1 MQNVTIVGREDNA
14 LVLTDE
20 HGEQFLLVVDDAVR
34 AAVRQL
40 SPSAAAQAAHIGP
53 RDVQS
58 KVREGL
64 SPEEV
69 AQLFGV
75 EREYVDRFAA
85 PVIAER
91 EHMLNQALALP
102 AFSGHVEAE
111 PAKTFGD
118 SIRAKLAAADVSG
131 ERWASWRDANG
142 WIIKLT
148 FVLAGVERDAR
159 WAYDPRAATLIP
171 FNDEA
176 ARLTRQAPAS
186 DGLIP
191 RLRALDHSTPVATA
205 YPVEAAD
212 SATEPSESEQL
223 ADLPPDDAPVA
234 PVTNVTGP
242 IGNEATSDLL
252 EALRRKRGQR
262 ADSSP
267 AASGAHENEDSAEN
281 YPAPVSLFDSFDEV
295 VRDPSPA
302 HPANQAR
309 EGTQEANA
317 RRKRRSELP
326 SWDDIV
332 FGTRGDDA

>member
-1 MQNVTIVGREDNA
+1 MQNVTIVGTEDNA
-14 LVLTDE
+14 LVLANE
-20 HGEQFLLVVDDAVR
+20 NGEQFMLTVDDAVR

-53 RDVQS
+53 REVQA

-69 AQLFGV
+69 ASLFGV
-75 EREYVDRFAA
+75 EPEFVDRFAA
-85 PVIAER
+85 PVLAER

-102 AFSGHVEAE
+102 VLSGQVEAE
-111 PAKTFGD
+111 PSKTFGN

-131 ERWASWRDANG
+131 ERWASWKDANG

-148 FVLAGVERDAR
+148 FILAGVERDAR
-159 WAYDPRAATLIP
+159 WAYDPRAATLTP

-191 RLRALDHSTPVATA
+191 RLRALDNAAAQAAPTHETA
-205 YPVEAAD
+205 PA
-212 SATEPSESEQL
+212 EPEFFDNEELEDL
-223 ADLPPDDAPVA
+223 ADDEAPVA
-234 PVTNVTGP
+234 PVLNATGP

-262 ADSSP
+262 ADTAPSTP
-267 AASGAHENEDSAEN
+267 ATTGSEDTSHD

-295 VRDPSPA
+295 ARDPSPA
-302 HPANQAR
+302 HPASQAR
-309 EGTQEANA
+309 DQAGESHA
-317 RRKRRSELP
+317 RRKRRSEMP